1 MIPLESSALA
11 MTLIA
16 LESALCVTAYTSAGS
31 VVGIAASR
39 LSTASCICRPCAFD
53 ALHRER
59 SARVLISGRTA
70 SASVVT
76 VQILQAANWSSQCP
90 TDYTRIG
97 LCTPVDRP
105 SCGRYRGA
113 TSQKVFVSSD
123 KSGLGSPQMRVSAS
137 QLGA

>member
-16 LESALCVTAYTSAGS
+16 LASALCVTAYTSAGS

-59 SARVLISGRTA
+59 SARVRISGRTA

-76 VQILQAANWSSQCP
+76 VQILA
-90 TDYTRIG
+90 
-97 LCTPVDRP
+97 
-105 SCGRYRGA
+105 GR
-113 TSQKVFVSSD
+113 
-123 KSGLGSPQMRVSAS
+123 
-137 QLGA
+137 